1 MKCKRIAA
9 LLLAV
14 LLAALS
20 AAPALCVEPNRS
32 FTYDEE
38 NRAVPSPN
46 AFQVQQVIYGK
57 DMPCGPFLSAQD
69 MATDGEGNIFVL
81 DSGNNRI
88 VFLDA

>member
-69 MATDGEGNIFVL
+69 MSTAATTGSCSSTPSTAI
-81 DSGNNRI
+81 S
-88 VFLDA
+88 AS